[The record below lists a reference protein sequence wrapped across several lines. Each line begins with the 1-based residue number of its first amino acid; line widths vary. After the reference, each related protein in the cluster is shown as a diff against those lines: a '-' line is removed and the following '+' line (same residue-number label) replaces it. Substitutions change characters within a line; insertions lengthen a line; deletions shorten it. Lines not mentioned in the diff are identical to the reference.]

1 MVYWTDSANIDLEV
15 YSEKKDSPMVGQAN
29 QMISVSNLNEDDDPN
44 INIEDTNLK
53 EGAEEEHKWNM
64 RKKEK

>member
-53 EGAEEEHKWNM
+53 EGAEEEHK
-64 RKKEK
+64 